1 MVPLEYKGGMSS
13 GMTEIIVVGV
23 LALAIVA
30 LGLMMMRSMRKVRV
44 HREDFVFVE
53 REEDGVERDATP
65 PVDEPSGPRPADGP
79 EDAGPRR

>member
-30 LGLMMMRSMRKVRV
+30 LGLMMMRSLRKVRV
-44 HREDFVFVE
+44 PREDFVFAE
-53 REEDGVERDATP
+53 RAEDGAERGETP
-65 PVDEPSGPRPADGP
+65 LVDGPSGPRPADGP